1 MIYKFIKRMLEQDNY
16 DSLQDMRNKIDVFYS
31 VTPARL
37 TESEYKELN
46 DTLNAKQTN
55 TVTPE

>member
-16 DSLQDMRNKIDVFYS
+16 DSIQDMRNKIDVFYS

>member
-16 DSLQDMRNKIDVFYS
+16 DSVQDMRNKIDVFYS

-37 TESEYKELN
+37 TEPEYKELN
-46 DTLNAKQTN
+46 DILNTKQSN
-55 TVTPE
+55 TVTPG